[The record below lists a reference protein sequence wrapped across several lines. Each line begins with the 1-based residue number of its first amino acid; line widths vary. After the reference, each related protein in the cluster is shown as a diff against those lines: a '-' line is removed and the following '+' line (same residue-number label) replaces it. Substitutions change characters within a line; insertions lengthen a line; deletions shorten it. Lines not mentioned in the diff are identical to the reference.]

1 MDSALE
7 LRRQLLDVYSAVD
20 RVRTGSLKHEIVPP
34 DPDSRERTE
43 LGRRAID
50 MEASGVEVD
59 EFGDVVED
67 VKLNSVFDVANLSI
81 TATGGR
87 TNVSAPPSSA
97 QNPVSFIFRCQLTNR
112 SVRGLASAGSSLRI
126 LCANAASNRDCPCG

>member
-97 QNPVSFIFRCQLTNR
+97 RNPVSLFLRLP
-112 SVRGLASAGSSLRI
+112 ADKSLRPWPGFGWLFFADS
-126 LCANAASNRDCPCG
+126 LCKYSLKS

>member
-67 VKLNSVFDVANLSI
+67 VKLTSIFDVANLSI

-87 TNVSAPPSSA
+87 TNVRALPSSA
-97 QNPVSFIFRCQLTNR
+97 RTPFCLC
-112 SVRGLASAGSSLRI
+112 LR
-126 LCANAASNRDCPCG
+126 AAS

>member
-87 TNVSAPPSSA
+87 TNVRGPRPPLLGTLS
-97 QNPVSFIFRCQLTNR
+97 PFIFVLPADKPLRPWPGFGWLF
-112 SVRGLASAGSSLRI
+112 SADSLRKCS
-126 LCANAASNRDCPCG
+126 LKS